1 MNSKQQKQYDSALD
15 KMDLTESQRD
25 AFDHSVKRSLI
36 DLDTYQDTDT
46 FSLHGY
52 KLNRVMDDIV
62 LAQYVDLSEDG
73 SSVVRNGI
81 HIPLSQV
88 RRTWRM
94 ARVILVGPKCNYT
107 KPGDIVCFPDDKGI
121 KVDNLSVTGFDSSI
135 RNCLFLNEDR
145 FFGICEEIEPDDN
158 RTE

>member
-1 MNSKQQKQYDSALD
+1 MNSKQQKHYDTALD

-36 DLDTYQDTDT
+36 DLDTYQNTDT

-62 LAQYVDLSEDG
+62 LAQYVDLSKDG
-73 SSVVRNGI
+73 NSVIRNGI

-135 RNCLFLNEDR
+135 RDCLFLNEDR
-145 FFGICEEIEPDDN
+145 FFGICEEIEPDDS
-158 RTE
+158 RSE

>member
-73 SSVVRNGI
+73 SSVIRNGI

-94 ARVILVGPKCNYT
+94 ARIILVGPKCNYT

>member
-36 DLDTYQDTDT
+36 DLDTYQNTDT

-73 SSVVRNGI
+73 SSVIRNGI

>member
-73 SSVVRNGI
+73 SSVIRNGI
-81 HIPLSQV
+81 HIPLAQV

>member
-36 DLDTYQDTDT
+36 DLDTYQNTDT

-73 SSVVRNGI
+73 SSVIRNGI

-94 ARVILVGPKCNYT
+94 ARIILVGPKCNYT

>member
-73 SSVVRNGI
+73 SSVIRNGI
-81 HIPLSQV
+81 HIPLAQV

-94 ARVILVGPKCNYT
+94 ARIILVGPKCNYT